1 MTTGIRLLPA
11 DAPDDHW
18 LAARR
23 RGIGASEIA
32 AVAGLSRRRG
42 PWDVWSS
49 KVEGTEWEGNDVSR
63 WGQFIESRI
72 VDWWARESG
81 RWVGPGGLF
90 RHPIHDWLIATP
102 DAVTYEPGTDL
113 IGGDVQSRVQA
124 VVDAKNAGWYMAG
137 DWDEDGAPIDYVCQI
152 TWQMLAVG
160 VTQGFLVAAIGGK
173 PPVER
178 SFDLDD
184 DLAAELI
191 ARGAAFWE
199 LVESGTP
206 PPLDGSPSATSWI
219 KARYADADPDLM
231 VDLDDDDVAHRG
243 EVVAIDARIGDLK
256 KAKAAVENAIKERL
270 GKAIIGTYKGR
281 DYVTWKQIERRGY
294 TVAPTVY
301 RKFFIPQ
308 AIEKELSPDGLHE

>member
-11 DAPDDHW
+11 DASEQQW

-23 RGIGASEIA
+23 AGIGASEIA

-72 VDWWARESG
+72 VDWWARETG

-90 RHPIHDWLIATP
+90 RHPVHEWLIATP
-102 DAVTYEPGTDL
+102 DAVVYEPGTDL

-160 VTQGFLVAAIGGK
+160 VTSGYLVAAIGGK

-178 SFDLDD
+178 SFELDD

-191 ARGAAFWE
+191 NRGAAFWQ
-199 LVESGTP
+199 LVESRTP
-206 PPLDGSPSATSWI
+206 PPLDGSDSAAAWV
-219 KARYADADPDLM
+219 KHRYTDANPDLL
-231 VDLDDDDVAHRG
+231 VDLDDDDTARLAELVALEHR
-243 EVVAIDARIGDLK
+243 ITDLETAK
-256 KAKAAVENAIKERL
+256 KAVQNAIKERL
-270 GKAIIGTYKGR
+270 GTAETGTYKGR
-281 DYVTWKQIERRGY
+281 TYVTWKTVNKRGFE
-294 TVAPTVY
+294 VKPTTF
-301 RKFFIPQ
+301 RKFYVPD
-308 AIEKELSPDGLHE
+308 AIKKELSPDGLHE

>member
-1 MTTGIRLLPA
+1 MTAITGVRLLSA
-11 DAPDDHW
+11 DAPEDQW

-23 RGIGASEIA
+23 AGIGASEIA

-49 KVEGTEWEGNDVSR
+49 KVEGTEWEGNDVTR

-72 VDWWARESG
+72 VDWWARTTG
-81 RWVGPGGLF
+81 RWVGQGGLF
-90 RHPIHDWLIATP
+90 RHPDHEWLIATP
-102 DAVTYEPGTDL
+102 DALELSTYDGTGEP
-113 IGGDVQSRVQA
+113 VA

-160 VTQGFLVAAIGGK
+160 VTAGYLVAVIGGK

-178 SFDLDD
+178 GFGLDD
-184 DLAAELI
+184 DLAGELI
-191 ARGAAFWE
+191 NRAAAFWQ
-199 LVESGTP
+199 LVENRTP
-206 PPLDGSPSATSWI
+206 PPLDGSPSATAWI
-219 KARYADADPDLM
+219 KERYADADPAAV
-231 VDLDDDDVAHRG
+231 VDLDDDDVAHLA
-243 EVVAIDARIGDLK
+243 EVVALDDRIGDLK

-270 GKAIIGTYKGR
+270 GTAIVGTYKGR

-301 RKFFIPQ
+301 RKFFIPK